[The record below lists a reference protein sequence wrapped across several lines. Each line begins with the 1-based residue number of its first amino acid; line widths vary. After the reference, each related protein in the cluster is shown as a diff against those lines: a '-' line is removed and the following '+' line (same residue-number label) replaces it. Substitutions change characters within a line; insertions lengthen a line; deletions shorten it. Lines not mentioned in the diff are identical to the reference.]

1 MPFYLFQNPE
11 TQEVI
16 EVMQSMKADHVYVD
30 DNGLKWERVFTVP
43 NAAIDSGGIDPY
55 SEKDFLKATE
65 KRGITCGEMFDL
77 SAEMSQKRESK
88 DGKDKVKEKAQ
99 KDYKK
104 KTGKAHPEV
113 IKKRKNRTIE
123 I

>member
-1 MPFYLFQNPE
+1 
-11 TQEVI
+11 
-16 EVMQSMKADHVYVD
+16 MKSKHTYIDE
-30 DNGLKWERVFTVP
+30 NGTEWNRVFTVP
-43 NAAIDSGGIDPY
+43 NAAMDSGSLDPY
-55 SEKDFLKATE
+55 SKEDFLKATE

-77 SAEMSQKRESK
+77 SAEMSQKREVK
-88 DGKDKVKEKAQ
+88 DGKDKIKEKTQ

-104 KTGKAHPEV
+104 KTGKPHPEV

>member
-1 MPFYLFQNPE
+1 MPIYLFQNPK
-11 TQEVI
+11 TKEVI
-16 EVMQSMKADHVYVD
+16 EIMQSMKSEHTYIDE
-30 DNGLKWERVFTVP
+30 NGTKWDRVFTVP
-43 NAAIDSGGIDPY
+43 NAAMDSGSLDPY
-55 SEKDFLKATE
+55 SKDDFLKATD

-77 SAEMSQKRESK
+77 SAEMSRKREVK
-88 DGKDKVKEKAQ
+88 DGKDKVKEKTQ

>member
-1 MPFYLFQNPE
+1 MPFYIFQNPE

-16 EVMQSMKADHVYVD
+16 EIMQSMKSEHTYVD
-30 DNGLKWERVFTVP
+30 EKGIKWDRIFTVP
-43 NAAIDSGGIDPY
+43 NAAMDSGGVDPY
-55 SEKDFLKATE
+55 SKEDFLKATD

-77 SAEMSQKRESK
+77 SAEMSSKRESK
-88 DGKDKVKEKAQ
+88 DGKDSIKEKAQ
-99 KDYKK
+99 IDYKK
-104 KTGKAHPEV
+104 KTGKAHPEA

>member
-1 MPFYLFQNPE
+1 MPMYLFQNPK
-11 TQEVI
+11 TKEVV
-16 EVMQSMKADHVYVD
+16 EVMQSMKAEHIYVD
-30 DNGLKWERVFTVP
+30 DNGLKWDRIFTVP
-43 NAAIDSGGIDPY
+43 NAAIDSWGIDPY
-55 SEKDFLKATE
+55 SKDDFLKATD

-77 SAEMSQKRESK
+77 SAEMSQKREQK
-88 DGKDKVKEKAQ
+88 DGKDKIKEKTQ

>member
-1 MPFYLFQNPE
+1 MPFYLFQNPK

-16 EVMQSMKADHVYVD
+16 EIMQSMKADHVYIDEKGV
-30 DNGLKWERVFTVP
+30 KWNRIFTVP
-43 NAAIDSGGIDPY
+43 NAAIDSGSIDPY
-55 SEKDFLKATE
+55 SKEDFLKATE
-65 KRGITCGEMFDL
+65 KKGITCGEMFDL

-113 IKKRKNRTIE
+113 IKKRKNKTLE
-123 I
+123 L

>member
-55 SEKDFLKATE
+55 AENDILKATE

>member
-1 MPFYLFQNPE
+1 
-11 TQEVI
+11 
-16 EVMQSMKADHVYVD
+16 
-30 DNGLKWERVFTVP
+30 
-43 NAAIDSGGIDPY
+43 
-55 SEKDFLKATE
+55 
-65 KRGITCGEMFDL
+65 MFDL

-88 DGKDKVKEKAQ
+88 DGKDKIKEKSQ

>member
-1 MPFYLFQNPE
+1 MPFYLFQNPK

-30 DNGLKWERVFTVP
+30 NDGLKWERVFTVP
-43 NAAIDSGGIDPY
+43 NAAIDSSGVDPY
-55 SEKDFLKATE
+55 SEKDFLKATD

-88 DGKDKVKEKAQ
+88 DGKDKVKEKTQ